1 MIQSQSPKCK
11 NNIFTKQK
19 PLLKLSQTFETGLSD
34 YRRVISIVTKSFS
47 FKDPTR
53 KNVYSSFRDF
63 DVQKLSH
70 LENDRHKR
78 FDSAS

>member
-1 MIQSQSPKCK
+1 MIQSHSPKCK

-34 YRRVISIVTKSFS
+34 HHRVIPIVTKSVGCH
-47 FKDPTR
+47 
-53 KNVYSSFRDF
+53 NSSFRDF

-70 LENDRHKR
+70 LENDTHKR